1 MGLKVFKVKS
11 LRKKAAQKNSGHCP
25 LFKLNVQIQWQ
36 LVAFTRRVRRSW
48 TACLD
53 LQCFSCVNKKSKPM
67 ADARFYGKAMG
78 ATVFLVA
85 CACGTC
91 RHKPRRDGCVLCVG
105 GSGERG

>member
-53 LQCFSCVNKKSKPM
+53 LQCF
-67 ADARFYGKAMG
+67 
-78 ATVFLVA
+78 FL
-85 CACGTC
+85 
-91 RHKPRRDGCVLCVG
+91 RQ
-105 GSGERG
+105 